1 MAGALVAAVAL
12 ALGHHF
18 FYQSLHNQPVPT
30 AEYEQFVNTNV
41 GTIFAFLFK
50 AALGVAISA
59 AYTQVLW
66 KTLIGQRL
74 EVGAVDSL
82 SSNLSSLIDLFSW
95 PLVVRHP
102 GLILLATVYWL
113 IGFAAI
119 SPPGTLSV
127 QSITAP
133 NTTMTLVPHFN
144 WTEVNTGILQQP
156 LSAYCANDNYT
167 DFSSYYYRSSVSGAS
182 SHLSRTTAL
191 QGEVPSM
198 GLLGYNASYALTDV
212 SGPALQCETVPSS
225 ILGGKCPLCST
236 TEKDFVQYAAW
247 ISGSNISDSDSSLLP
262 VNSTA
267 NATKGQIWTCDVLRQ
282 SAQSQD
288 AYYGNGPPAL
298 WFAVVTD
305 DIYPDTTSFDNDV
318 CSTDAWT
325 LTRCSLANTTYSMQ
339 YNFTSGRTSASGN
352 SPLQNIQALQV
363 TNTTEIQTIRS
374 ISDHIVDFCGNI
386 SRFLAPNDYCVDG
399 TCLQPRDDGTIDNY
413 LGLMTLLGRLML
425 GAFSSNSIENAPAV
439 FDTAVSDSDQLR
451 SLKDRWRDIERPS
464 WSLSGTD
471 SARNVPLGEAVE
483 SLFQNLTVAML
494 TNSDFAAY
502 ENKDVTFIV
511 PQNYYAYASTRLI
524 MSYAIGIGIAA
535 LIVALGCSV
544 VIISGTS
551 YQTRFSSFLRATH
564 WQEIPGIEGSERSY
578 GAAQPVPKSLART
591 VVKLGG
597 SEGDAVVLLQYPGSP
612 SQTVA
617 NRNDGETSSLVPL
630 EISISE
636 QGRS

>member
-1 MAGALVAAVAL
+1 MAGALVAAIAL

-18 FYQSLHNQPVPT
+18 FYQSLQNQPVPT
-30 AEYEQFVNTNV
+30 EEYRQFINTNV
-41 GTIFAFLFK
+41 GTVFAFLFK
-50 AALGVAISA
+50 AALGIAISA

-133 NTTMTLVPHFN
+133 NDTMTLVLQFN
-144 WTEVNTGILQQP
+144 WSEVYTGILQQP
-156 LSAYCANDNYT
+156 LSAYCASENYT
-167 DFSSYYYRSSVSGAS
+167 DFSSYYYRSS
-182 SHLSRTTAL
+182 
-191 QGEVPSM
+191 
-198 GLLGYNASYALTDV
+198 
-212 SGPALQCETVPSS
+212 CETVPSS

-262 VNSTA
+262 IDTTA
-267 NATKGQIWTCDVLRQ
+267 NATKGQVWTCDVLRQ

-288 AYYGNGPPAL
+288 AYYGSGPPAL

-305 DIYPDTTSFDNDV
+305 AIYPDTTSFDNDV
-318 CSTDAWT
+318 CSTDAWS

-339 YNFTSGRTSASGN
+339 YNFTSGRTSASAK

-363 TNTTEIQTIRS
+363 TNTTELQTIRS
-374 ISDHIVDFCGNI
+374 ISDHLVDFCGNI

-425 GAFSSNSIENAPAV
+425 GALSSNSIENAPAV

-451 SLKDRWRDIERPS
+451 SLKDRWRDIERPA

-483 SLFQNLTVAML
+483 SLFQNLTIAML

-502 ENKDVTFIV
+502 ENKVVTFMV
-511 PQNYYAYASTRLI
+511 PQNFYAYASTQLI

-564 WQEIPGIEGSERSY
+564 WQEIPGIEGSDCGY
-578 GAAQPVPKSLART
+578 GAAQPVPKSLAKT

-597 SEGDAVVLLQYPGSP
+597 SQDDAVVLLQYPGSP

-617 NRNDGETSSLVPL
+617 NGIDG
-630 EISISE
+630 
-636 QGRS
+636 